1 MLPPC
6 SGFNLGALRT
16 FRRRLTR
23 DEYALSG
30 ELYMAGV
37 VRCALIQTGCPD
49 ASGRIE
55 AVKQQMIEKQV
66 VMIEESAARGSKVIC
81 LQELFYAPYF
91 PAGEDRRWLD
101 FGETVPGD
109 TTARM
114 GEVAKRLGVVLIAP
128 IVERAAD
135 GKYYNTAV
143 VVGTDGGIL
152 GKYRKVHLP
161 DLVGFREKFYFEP
174 GDLGYPVFD
183 TEFARIGVYLCFDRH
198 FPEGAR
204 ALGLSGAEIV
214 FNPSATI
221 EGLSRHLWDIE
232 QRAHAVANGYF
243 VGALN
248 RVGLEKP
255 WESGVYYGSSYFC
268 DPAGKVLEMGSDSGD
283 DIVIADLD
291 LSMIESV
298 RGLWH
303 FYEGRRPDTYED
315 LVKPLQ

>member
-1 MLPPC
+1 MSRIL
-6 SGFNLGALRT
+6 
-16 FRRRLTR
+16 
-23 DEYALSG
+23 
-30 ELYMAGV
+30 
-37 VRCALIQTGCPD
+37 RCALIQTGCPD
-49 ASGRIE
+49 ASGQIG
-55 AVKQQMIEKQV
+55 AIKQTMIGKQIPMIED
-66 VMIEESAARGSKVIC
+66 AAAAGSRIVC

-91 PAGEDRRWLD
+91 PAGEDRRWLG
-101 FGETVPGD
+101 FGETIPGE

-114 GEVAKRLGVVLIAP
+114 GEIAKRLGIVLVVP
-128 IVERAAD
+128 IVEKAAD
-135 GKYYNTAV
+135 NKYFNTAAII
-143 VVGTDGGIL
+143 GTDGAVL

-183 TEFARIGVYLCFDRH
+183 TEFARVGVYVCFDRH

-204 ALGLSGAEIV
+204 ALGLKGAEVV
-214 FNPSATI
+214 FNPSATV

-248 RVGLEKP
+248 RVGYEKP
-255 WESGVYYGSSYFC
+255 WESGRFYGSSYFC
-268 DPAGKVLEMGSDSGD
+268 DPAGKVLAKGSDSGD
-283 DIVIADLD
+283 DVVVADLD

-303 FYEGRRPDTYED
+303 FYEGRRPETYED